1 MKQLIFIAAAAAIL
15 AGCRKSE
22 AERFGYKGAD
32 LHDDDK
38 MFFTT
43 GPTVTNWLPPA
54 AEYSGDK
61 MDTARTSSF
70 VSGSLQEGRTT
81 AKANAITAV
90 QAV

>member
-43 GPTVTNWLPPA
+43 GPTVTNWLPARVLSVCEEYPMS
-54 AEYSGDK
+54 AEEDALIAEWYPENQ
-61 MDTARTSSF
+61 R
-70 VSGSLQEGRTT
+70 
-81 AKANAITAV
+81 
-90 QAV
+90 